1 MILKIAILLML
12 TEFHIEGREIINLE
26 SKKSNVG
33 GFWGKLM
40 YGGGANDIKNV
51 QSTTLITPTVVT
63 RQQQQKKTNINGYL
77 YAEPRQ
83 FHWGSE
89 LHHSTANP
97 IIAGSELNMKVKPS
111 GVKTKNNN
119 KLPEA
124 VLVDKKVE
132 KKIEEKSVVEN
143 QDLMFKLTSIS
154 KHPSHKKINN
164 KGSGSEYIAVV
175 A

>member
-12 TEFHIEGREIINLE
+12 AGFPIEGREIINLE

-40 YGGGANDIKNV
+40 YGGGGANDIKNV
-51 QSTTLITPTVVT
+51 QSTTLITPTIVA
-63 RQQQQKKTNINGYL
+63 RQQQKKSNINGYL

-111 GVKTKNNN
+111 GMKTKNN

-124 VLVDKKVE
+124 VGGNKKVE

-154 KHPSHKKINN
+154 KHPSHKKVNK